1 MANRTIYLAGAI
13 SCYFNTK
20 QHDYPKKWRE
30 DAKKYVKKLYDNITL
45 ISPTDF
51 YEIGKNYHKYESEV
65 MRFDLRMVREAD
77 IVLCN
82 LRDLHTSLVTSDEI
96 FYAFISGKPV
106 IGFLENESQ
115 VLSEDEYK
123 NIHPWKR
130 EQIDRFEIGKDAMK
144 RAIDYI
150 YRYYVDRYN

>member
-1 MANRTIYLAGAI
+1 MNRIIYLAGAM
-13 SCYFNTK
+13 SCYFNTD

-30 DAKKYVKKLYDNITL
+30 DAKKYVKQLYEDITL

-51 YEIGKNYHKYESEV
+51 YEIGKNYYKSGAEV

-77 IVLCN
+77 IVLVN
-82 LRDLHTSLVTSDEI
+82 LKDLHSSLGTSDEI
-96 FYAFISGKPV
+96 LYAFISGKPV
-106 IGFLENESQ
+106 IGFLEKESQ

-123 NIHPWKR
+123 NIHLWKR
-130 EQIDRFEIGKDAMK
+130 EQIDRFEIGKDSMK